1 MFGYIK
7 PQKSEM
13 KIREFEVYNSIY
25 CGLCK
30 QLGKSF
36 GPFSRLTLNYDF
48 VFLAMLS
55 LSLCDDDICFDK
67 CSCLAH
73 PFKKKACLKTN
84 KHIAFCADVAIIFVY
99 YKLLDNIKD
108 KRHIFKIPYYT
119 ILPLFSTFKKKSSNR
134 NPHIDEIVSNMM
146 TNQFK
151 LEKLSCNSIDEA
163 CEPTAIALS
172 NICKTLSKDQNQIR
186 ILERFGYILGRW
198 IYLIDAFDDL
208 TDDYKNENYNPFIL
222 KYNIEK
228 IDDQSISL
236 VYNNIIDTMNLTLG
250 ELSSAYSLLDIKRFK
265 PILDNIIY
273 LGLRATQNTIL
284 KESNCNRPYK
294 LKEQ

>member
-7 PQKSEM
+7 PLKPEM

-36 GPFSRLTLNYDF
+36 GFFSKFTLNYDF

-55 LSLCDDDICFDK
+55 LSLCDDEPCFDK

-73 PFKKKACLKTN
+73 PFKKKTCIKSS
-84 KHIAFCADVAIIFVY
+84 KHLEFCADVANIFVY

-108 KRHIFKIPYYT
+108 KKHIFKIPYY
-119 ILPLFSTFKKKSSNR
+119 IVYPFFSISKNKSSKR
-134 NPHIDEIVSNMM
+134 LPEIDNIVSDMI
-146 TNQFK
+146 TKQFS
-151 LEKLSCNSIDEA
+151 LEAKSSNSIDEA
-163 CEPTAIALS
+163 AEPTAIAIS
-172 NICKTLSKDQNQIR
+172 KICKTLSSDHNQSR
-186 ILERFGYILGRW
+186 VLERFGYILGRW

-208 TDDYKNENYNPFIL
+208 RDDYKNENYNVFIL

-228 IDDQSISL
+228 IDEQSIL
-236 VYNNIIDTMNLTLG
+236 TIYNNIIDTMNLNLG
-250 ELSSAYSLLDIKRFK
+250 ELSSAYSLLDIKKFK
-265 PILDNIIY
+265 PILDNIVY
-273 LGLRATQNTIL
+273 LGLKSAQNQILNESKRNINISL
-284 KESNCNRPYK
+284 KE
-294 LKEQ
+294 